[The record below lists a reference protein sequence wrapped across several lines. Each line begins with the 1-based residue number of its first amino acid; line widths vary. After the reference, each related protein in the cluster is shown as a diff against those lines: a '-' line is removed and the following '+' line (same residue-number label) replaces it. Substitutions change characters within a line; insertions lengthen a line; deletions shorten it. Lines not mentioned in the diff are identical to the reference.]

1 MADTTLVGENVAVE
15 VRDSGSRM
23 GKTPFS
29 WSAAIAGTLAALAV
43 GFIIL
48 ALGSGIGLSVASPYG
63 GPSATTLGIAG
74 AIWLIITHSFGF
86 ATGGYLAARLRSPA
100 HDGLN
105 DETRFR
111 DGAQGF
117 VVWALGTLILIGTA
131 GWLTMSAASKTADV
145 ASGAAVGAGAAMSNP
160 ENQDKAGGA
169 LAYFVDMM
177 FRPGAAG
184 TGQAPVAGSPA
195 TTTGAAAS
203 PGAGTAVGGA
213 QPRLDAE
220 SRAEVTRVLARGV
233 AQGGLT
239 EQDRTYLAQVVA
251 QRTGLPQEEAQ
262 RRVTEVETKAKESV
276 KEAADKTAKAGAYL
290 SFWSFMALLFG
301 AACATLAGILGGEL
315 RDADSFGRRAEA
327 MR

>member
-48 ALGSGIGLSVASPYG
+48 SLGSGIGLSVASPYG

-100 HDGLN
+100 DDGLS

-131 GWLTMSAASKTADV
+131 GWLTLSAAGRTAEV
-145 ASGAAVGAGAAMSNP
+145 AAGAAAGTGAALSNP

-169 LAYFVDMM
+169 LAYFVDTM
-177 FRPGAAG
+177 FRPGPAG
-184 TGQAPVAGSPA
+184 STQTPVAGSPG
-195 TTTGAAAS
+195 TTTGAAPSA
-203 PGAGTAVGGA
+203 GAGTAIGGA
-213 QPRLDAE
+213 QQRLDADT
-220 SRAEVTRVLARGV
+220 RAEVTRVLARGV
-233 AQGGLT
+233 TQGGLAPD
-239 EQDRTYLAQVVA
+239 DRSYLAQLVS
-251 QRTGLPQEEAQ
+251 QRTGLPQDEAQ

-276 KEAADKTAKAGAYL
+276 KEAADKTAKAGAFF

-301 AACATLAGILGGEL
+301 AVCATLAGMLGGEL
-315 RDADSFGRRAEA
+315 RDADSFGRRAKA
-327 MR
+327 AR

>member
-48 ALGSGIGLSVASPYG
+48 SLGSGIGLAVASPYG

-86 ATGGYLAARLRSPA
+86 ATGGYLAARLRSRSN
-100 HDGLN
+100 DGLN

-117 VVWALGTLILIGTA
+117 VVWALGTLILVGTA
-131 GWLTMSAASKTADV
+131 GWLTLSAAGKTAEV
-145 ASGAAVGAGAAMSNP
+145 AAGAAAGTGAALSNP

-169 LAYFVDMM
+169 LAYFVDTM
-177 FRPGAAG
+177 FRPGPGGSA
-184 TGQAPVAGSPA
+184 QSPVAGSPG
-195 TTTGAAAS
+195 TTGAASSAAS
-203 PGAGTAVGGA
+203 GSAVGGA
-213 QPRLDAE
+213 QQRLDAE

-239 EQDRTYLAQVVA
+239 QDDRTYLAQLVS
-251 QRTGLPQEEAQ
+251 QRTGLPPDEAQ
-262 RRVTEVETKAKESV
+262 RRVTDVETKAKESV
-276 KEAADKTAKAGAYL
+276 KEAADKTAKAGAYF

-301 AACATLAGILGGEL
+301 AVCATLAGILGGEL
-315 RDADSFGRRAEA
+315 RDADSFGRRAA
-327 MR
+327 AAR

>member
-1 MADTTLVGENVAVE
+1 MAETTLVGENVAVE

-43 GFIIL
+43 GFIIM

-63 GPSATTLGIAG
+63 GPSATTLTIAG
-74 AIWLIITHSFGF
+74 AIWLIVTHSFGF

-100 HDGLN
+100 SDGLS

-117 VVWALGTLILIGTA
+117 VVWALGTLVLVGVA
-131 GWLTMSAASKTADV
+131 GWLALFAAGKTADV
-145 ASGAAVGAGAAMSNP
+145 ASGAAAGAGVAMSNP

-169 LAYFVDMM
+169 LAYFVDVM
-177 FRPGAAG
+177 FRPAPAG
-184 TGQAPVAGSPA
+184 GGQAPVAGQPGTVGAAPA
-195 TTTGAAAS
+195 TPG
-203 PGAGTAVGGA
+203 GAGAMAAGQG
-213 QPRLDAE
+213 RLDAE
-220 SRAEVTRVLARGV
+220 TRAEVARVLVRGV
-233 AQGGLT
+233 DQGGLT
-239 EQDRTYLAQVVA
+239 EEDRAYLAQLVA
-251 QRTGLPQEEAQ
+251 QRTGLPPDEAQ
-262 RRVTEVETKAKESV
+262 RRVREVETKAKESA
-276 KEAADKTAKAGAYL
+276 KEAADKAATAGAFF

-301 AACATLAGILGGEL
+301 AVCATLAGMLGGEL

-327 MR
+327 AR